1 MSRLFSLST
10 ILSFLSGYVDTAVF
24 VHMKGLF
31 VAHVTGNFVLLGA
44 TLTGVSAQHGE
55 TTVLQLIAFPVFFLA
70 AASAALAADWIGPAH
85 RTRALLWLATA
96 LIGAVGGVG
105 FTPQAPE
112 AVLAILLVVAM
123 GVLNAVNRMDPGLG
137 PPFTVMTGNVTAVA
151 IDMARALRARGA
163 DAPAPKSSVSTGTT
177 LLLVS
182 GFALGS
188 AAGAF
193 GQAWLGLGAMIVPA
207 LLLGARLARR

>member
-1 MSRLFSLST
+1 MSRLFALST

-44 TLTGVSAQHGE
+44 TLTGATAQHGA

-70 AASAALAADWIGPAH
+70 AAFAAWAADWIGHA
-85 RTRALLWLATA
+85 RQTRGLLWLATA
-96 LIGAVGGVG
+96 LIGAVGAAGL
-105 FTPQAPE
+105 APAAPD

-123 GVLNAVNRMDPGLG
+123 GLLNAVNRMDPGLG

-151 IDMARALRARGA
+151 IDMARALRPRSN
-163 DAPAPKSSVSTGTT
+163 DTPAPKGGVSTGTT
-177 LLLVS
+177 LLLVT
-182 GFALGS
+182 GFAAGA

-207 LLLGARLARR
+207 LLLGARLARP